1 MSEESLMEFYKDTI
15 MGQVLS
21 QVQSDK
27 NNEHYFDQIDALL
40 EDIANMEYLETNT
53 PRWHQKGVVVTNREL
68 SNREKESEWVYVETA
83 DVTEYSW
90 LIERLLEIYNPSV
103 TDTYRLLTTIGF
115 LLNVYGERHDDLSD
129 IFRIV
134 TVTSTVF
141 LHPDHLGLDKFKVQA
156 ISLPPFGREF

>member
-1 MSEESLMEFYKDTI
+1 MSEETLMEFYKDTI

-27 NNEHYFDQIDALL
+27 NNEQYFEQIDALL

-53 PRWHQKGVVVTNREL
+53 PRWHQKGVVITDREL

-141 LHPDHLGLDKFKVQA
+141 LHPDHLGLDKFKVQS

>member
-1 MSEESLMEFYKDTI
+1 MSEETLMEFYKDTI

-27 NNEHYFDQIDALL
+27 NNKHYFEQIDALL

-53 PRWHQKGVVVTNREL
+53 PRWHQKGVVITDREL

>member
-1 MSEESLMEFYKDTI
+1 MEFYKDTI

-27 NNEHYFDQIDALL
+27 NNKHYFEQIDALL

-53 PRWHQKGVVVTNREL
+53 PRWHQKGVVITDREL